1 MLKKLFFI
9 LISGVCAL
17 STSAQQLEWSVDM
30 NAVLNNREG
39 GNNETP
45 AQTFI
50 FTRITPQ
57 IGVSMDHGRHSIMGG
72 VTWYQPMIDNLAE
85 YKVLPALH
93 YHYKDSRKGYEFKF
107 GVIPNELNNNI
118 ALFLRSDSIN
128 YVQPNIKGAVINIQ
142 KPHFWLYSWIDWR
155 QFRTNYK
162 REAFDATAQV
172 GWRTTKGYNHLS
184 ASAILR
190 YNHLAKSYKN
200 PLENEGVVDN
210 VVLSPQL
217 GFTHHW
223 HNGKISAWAGMLL
236 TLDRDRIESSKW
248 HTQAGFIG
256 QLTGSWRWLSLIENI
271 YAGKRQMPLY
281 EKYGSLLYQGDQYY
295 HNKFY
300 SRTDLVAT
308 IFSRDFLNLEARL
321 TFHAT
326 DKTTAFWQQLAVR
339 FYLDRNLW
347 NLHKKHKKGAN
358 GIALQS
364 QF

>member
-142 KPHFWLYSWIDWR
+142 KPHFWLYSWFDWR

-172 GWRTTKGYNHLS
+172 GWRTTKGSPSSAAPPLWRRWS
-184 ASAILR
+184 AVRSRVWCGTCCVTRWAFQTASAGARTIR
-190 YNHLAKSYKN
+190 RRRCRS
-200 PLENEGVVDN
+200 
-210 VVLSPQL
+210 
-217 GFTHHW
+217 
-223 HNGKISAWAGMLL
+223 ISAADPRLAAHG
-236 TLDRDRIESSKW
+236 THS
-248 HTQAGFIG
+248 
-256 QLTGSWRWLSLIENI
+256 
-271 YAGKRQMPLY
+271 
-281 EKYGSLLYQGDQYY
+281 
-295 HNKFY
+295 NKC
-300 SRTDLVAT
+300 SHCRV
-308 IFSRDFLNLEARL
+308 
-321 TFHAT
+321 
-326 DKTTAFWQQLAVR
+326 
-339 FYLDRNLW
+339 
-347 NLHKKHKKGAN
+347 
-358 GIALQS
+358 
-364 QF
+364 